1 LRLPIHAEGD
11 PRAGFGLAVAL
22 LAAGETLVWAALF
35 YSFAALLLA
44 WEADLGWVK
53 SDLMLGFTLAILTSA
68 IFAPLFGKLID
79 AGHGRWVL
87 GGGAIAGSAFL
98 LLLAQVTERVEF
110 IAIWVLIGAA
120 QAACLYEPCFAFVT
134 KNTGQK
140 SRWAIT
146 RITLVA
152 GFASTLAFPAA
163 AYLVEVFGW
172 RMALTVF
179 ALVIGLLAAPLMFFG
194 AGMLE
199 RTAPDGQAPHVP
211 SVNRAAVRTAMGRFE
226 FWLLAVLFSF
236 ISLNHAMLLS
246 HILPLIVDRGA
257 TAAQAVLAAMVIGP
271 AQVAG
276 RVVMMRLEKRVSVQ
290 VVTLWAISGGIL
302 AALVLLLAG
311 SFPMLVFVFVLLQGA
326 SFGVISILRQVMVAE
341 ILGRVAFGAIASRIA
356 VPFLVSAATAPYI
369 GAVLWRIGGYD
380 LVVLVALSFVS
391 LALLLLLVLR
401 RKSDGLPAS

>member
-1 LRLPIHAEGD
+1 
-11 PRAGFGLAVAL
+11 
-22 LAAGETLVWAALF
+22 
-35 YSFAALLLA
+35 
-44 WEADLGWVK
+44 WEADLGWAK

-68 IFAPLFGKLID
+68 VFAPVYGKLID

-87 GGGAIAGSAFL
+87 TGGAIAGAVL
-98 LLLAQVTERVEF
+98 LTLLAQVTDRVEF
-110 IAIWVLIGAA
+110 ITIWILIGAA

-134 KNTGQK
+134 KNTGAS

-146 RITLVA
+146 RITLAA

-163 AYLVEVFGW
+163 AYLAEAYGW
-172 RMALTVF
+172 RLALIVF
-179 ALVIGLLAAPLMFFG
+179 AMVIGLVAAPMMFAG
-194 AGMLE
+194 AVMLE
-199 RTAPDGQAPHVP
+199 RAAPGGRKEHVP
-211 SVNRAAVRTAMGRFE
+211 SVNRAAVRFAMGRVE
-226 FWLLAVLFSF
+226 FWLLAALFSF

-257 TAAQAVLAAMVIGP
+257 TAAQAVMAAMVIGP

-276 RVVMMRLEKRVSVQ
+276 RVVMMRLEKRVSIQ
-290 VVTLWAISGGIL
+290 TVTLWAISGGCL

-311 SFPMLVFVFVLLQGA
+311 LFPMLVFVFALLQGA

-380 LVVLVALSFVS
+380 LVVLTALGFV
-391 LALLLLLVLR
+391 LTALLLLLILHR
-401 RKSDGLPAS
+401 YKRL